1 MSKNQKNRNRAVI
14 LHTVGIFVLL
24 LIWLILIV
32 FKNSLGSLKIPVFV
46 GMLVVTVAGLYF
58 LTKLLVKGLKH

>member
-1 MSKNQKNRNRAVI
+1 MSKNQKNRKRAVI

-46 GMLVVTVAGLYF
+46 GMLVITVAGLYL
-58 LTKLLVKGLKH
+58 LTKLLAKGLKQ